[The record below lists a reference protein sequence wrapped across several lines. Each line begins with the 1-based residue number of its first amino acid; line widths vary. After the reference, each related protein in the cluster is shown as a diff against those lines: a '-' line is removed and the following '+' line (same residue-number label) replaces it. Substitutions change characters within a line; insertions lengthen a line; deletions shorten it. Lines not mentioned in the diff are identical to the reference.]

1 MNRNGDT
8 MKTPAILVLLLLLPL
23 VAVAAEETISTG
35 PDPGES
41 VPDFSAPDQAD
52 RIRTFAD
59 LSGPDGLLLL
69 FYRTVD
75 W

>member
-1 MNRNGDT
+1 M
-8 MKTPAILVLLLLLPL
+8 
-23 VAVAAEETISTG
+23 AVAAEETIYTG
-35 PDPGES
+35 PDPGRP
-41 VPDFSAPDQAD
+41 VPDFSAPDQAG